1 MVLSCS
7 YDLNTNTFNISSKL
21 TESNLD
27 ARNSWSILTNTTMNT
42 LTGWTGPA
50 YDKHNLRSFN
60 ANIQNN
66 TAKSLTFTGR
76 AGEIGFRCDCLD
88 LHSIK
93 ICIYLQIW
101 LIMIL

>member
-1 MVLSCS
+1 
-7 YDLNTNTFNISSKL
+7 
-21 TESNLD
+21 
-27 ARNSWSILTNTTMNT
+27 MNT

-50 YDKHNLRSFN
+50 YDKNILHSFN

-76 AGEIGFRCDCLD
+76 AGEISFNCDVLD

-93 ICIYLQIW
+93 IFIYL
-101 LIMIL
+101 